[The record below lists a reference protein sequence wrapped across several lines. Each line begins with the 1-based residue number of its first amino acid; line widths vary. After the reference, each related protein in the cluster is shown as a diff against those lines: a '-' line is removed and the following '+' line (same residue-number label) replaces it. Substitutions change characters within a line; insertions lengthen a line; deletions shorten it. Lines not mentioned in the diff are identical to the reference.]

1 MWQFAAI
8 GTQWSIETPVVISD
22 EVKALIADKIDQ
34 FDKTYSRFRD
44 DSLVVSAAHQPG
56 TYVFPVDSIEL
67 VDMYQKLYAATDGAV
82 TPLVGDALVSMGYD
96 KDYTLQP
103 KDVSAVPRW
112 DDSIE
117 WQGSILTTR
126 RPVTLDFGAVGKG
139 YLVDIIAA
147 ILESHGFDTYTID
160 ASGDVR
166 HHDSVPQVIGL
177 ENPHDT
183 SRVIGTMTI
192 QNASLCASAT
202 NRRRWANGLHHVID
216 GRTSKPTNE
225 IVATWVVAASTA
237 VADGIATALFFVDA
251 ERLREWDFQFVRLYA
266 NGKIEHSEDFV
277 GELFI

>member
-22 EVKALIADKIDQ
+22 EVKVLVTDTFDQ

-44 DSLVVSAAHQPG
+44 DSLVMTVAQQPG
-56 TYVFPVDSIEL
+56 TYTFPDTSIEFIAI
-67 VDMYQKLYAATDGAV
+67 YQKLYAATDGAV

-103 KDVSAVPRW
+103 KDIPAVPRW
-112 DDSIE
+112 GDGIE
-117 WQGSILTTR
+117 WQGPILTTR

-139 YLVDIIAA
+139 YLVDIIAGT
-147 ILESHGFDTYTID
+147 LESNGIDTYTID

-166 HHDSVPQVIGL
+166 HHGPTPQVIGL

-183 SRVIGTMTI
+183 TRVIGTMTI

-225 IVATWVVAASTA
+225 IVATWVAAASTA